1 MPSDIQRKLTT
12 ILAAD
17 AAGYS
22 RVMERNEVE
31 GLRALKAARAV
42 FKKFIARHNGRVAN
56 TAGDGLIA
64 DFPSVVEAVQCAIEV
79 QRELG
84 AQPTDPDLAL
94 NFRIGIHLGDVM
106 IDGEDLLGEGV
117 NLAARLQTMA
127 DPGGILISRQVY
139 DQVHGK
145 LSVGF
150 DDLGEKHPRN
160 YTEGVHVYGVSTLG
174 VTSPAIHLQEPDR
187 DRPYPTPTPTPMPT
201 PTPTPTPYLQ
211 EETPE
216 PAPPE
221 DSRAAILARIKPLGL
236 IMLGLCLIDAFSG
249 RGLWAHYPALALAT
263 VAGLQ
268 AAPLMANERWNTT
281 QIRAAMLAGGLVLMN
296 LFTWSGTFWAIF
308 PAGALLIFGVLG
320 GGKRKNK
327 RKHKRS

>member
-12 ILAAD
+12 ILSAD

-22 RVMERNEVE
+22 RVMELNEVE

-42 FKKFIARHNGRVAN
+42 FKKFISRHHGRVAN

-84 AQPTDPDLAL
+84 AQPADPDLAL

-127 DPGGILISRQVY
+127 EPGGILISRQVY

-150 DDLGEKHPRN
+150 DYLGEKHPRN
-160 YTEGVHVYGVSTLG
+160 FTEGVEVYGVSTLG
-174 VTSPAIHLQEPDR
+174 SIGPKVHLQEPE
-187 DRPYPTPTPTPMPT
+187 RPTSSARPAPHAR
-201 PTPTPTPYLQ
+201 
-211 EETPE
+211 PE
-216 PAPPE
+216 PTASAEPHMAATTIDQPPAT
-221 DSRAAILARIKPLGL
+221 DKDAILARIKPLGAV
-236 IMLGLCLIDAFSG
+236 ILGLCLIDAFTG
-249 RGLWAHYPALALAT
+249 RGLWAHYPVLVLAT
-263 VAGLQ
+263 LAGVQ
-268 AAPLMANERWNTT
+268 AAPLLANERWSVTH
-281 QIRAAMLAGGLVLMN
+281 IRGAMIAGALVLMN
-296 LFTWSGTFWAIF
+296 LFTWSGTFWAIW
-308 PAGALLIFGVLG
+308 PLGALLIGSFV
-320 GGKRKNK
+320 
-327 RKHKRS
+327 KRSRHRSG